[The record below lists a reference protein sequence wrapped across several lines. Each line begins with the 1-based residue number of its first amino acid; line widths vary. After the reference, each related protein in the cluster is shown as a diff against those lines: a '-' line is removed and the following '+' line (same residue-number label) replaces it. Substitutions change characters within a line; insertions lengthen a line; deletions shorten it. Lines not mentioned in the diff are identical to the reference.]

1 MTGTPI
7 KVMVVDDDDSL
18 LQTVRWTLEPEGFV
32 VITTNSALCAPL
44 VSREK
49 PHLLLVDINMPAL
62 KGTDVVRI
70 IRKHDLNNG
79 LPILLH
85 SSRPEADLKEMVVA
99 SGASGY
105 IRKAE
110 DPETFLREIRF
121 WITKLKVG
129 G

>member
-1 MTGTPI
+1 MGTPI

-18 LQTVRWTLEPEGFV
+18 LQTVRWTLEPEGFAV
-32 VITTNSALCAPL
+32 VTTNSALCAPM

-49 PHLLLVDINMPAL
+49 PHILLVDVNMPAL

-85 SSRPEADLKEMVVA
+85 SSRPETDLQEMVA
-99 SGASGY
+99 TSGASGY

-110 DPETFLREIRF
+110 DPEAFLREIRF